1 MWVIFLE
8 HKVFS
13 PYKYRSLHYVAHEMS
28 ARLKLGLKCQ
38 GATQG
43 NQSVKVV
50 EEMVAAIEKRLELT
64 DHYMKLK
71 QLR

>member
-1 MWVIFLE
+1 M
-8 HKVFS
+8 
-13 PYKYRSLHYVAHEMS
+13 AHEMS

-50 EEMVAAIEKRLELT
+50 DEMVAAIEKRLELT
-64 DHYMKLK
+64 DQYMKLK
-71 QLR
+71 RLVD